1 MIELTRRYRF
11 SASHRLHSAELS
23 EAENARVFGK
33 CNNPFGHGHNYVLSI
48 TVSGPIDADTGLIV
62 ETGELDEFVELH
74 AIRPFAYR
82 NLNQDVPQF
91 RTVVPTTENLAVVI
105 GGLLAEHWPGRFDH
119 RPELL
124 LERIH
129 LQETERNGFELDLRV
144 RHSGPVLLRKR
155 ESVTVNG

>member
-33 CNNPFGHGHNYVLSI
+33 CNNPFGHGHDYVLGVTI
-48 TVSGPIDADTGLIV
+48 AGPIDLNTGLVINLH
-62 ETGELDEFVELH
+62 ELDELVETRVIH
-74 AIRPFAYR
+74 ALAYR
-82 NLNQDVPQF
+82 NLNRDVPQF
-91 RTVVPTTENLAVVI
+91 RTIVPTTENLAVVI
-105 GGLLAEHWPGRFDH
+105 AGWIEEQWAARFGDQ
-119 RPELL
+119 PELL
-124 LERIH
+124 LARIH

-155 ESVTVNG
+155 ESVTVDD